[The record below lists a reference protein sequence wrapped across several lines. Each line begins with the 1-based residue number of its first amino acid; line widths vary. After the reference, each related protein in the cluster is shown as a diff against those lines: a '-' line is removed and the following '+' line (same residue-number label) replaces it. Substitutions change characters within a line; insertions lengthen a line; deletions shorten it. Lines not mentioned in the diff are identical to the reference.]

1 MSALL
6 DFFSVYLLSLR
17 RVLPLEGITTNVGS
31 IVYSPI
37 ECVGDDEAER

>member
-1 MSALL
+1 MSELL
-6 DFFSVYLLSLR
+6 DFCSVHLLSLR
-17 RVLPLEGITTNVGS
+17 RVSPLKGITTNVGS